1 MKILILHG
9 PNMNL
14 FGIRSSKEGKN
25 ITLDKINRHIRRYIR
40 DKNLGVKIIQT
51 HNEIK
56 AVSYLHAN
64 RNNFDGLILTPGAWQ
79 NSGYILQDTIDIIEL
94 EYVTIQL
101 DENEKIKLFSG
112 NKNIYNQDIFKSFEQ
127 ALDYYVSK

>member
-51 HNEIK
+51 HSEIK

-64 RNNFDGLILTPGAWQ
+64 RNNFDGLILTPGAWR

>member
-14 FGIRSSKEGKN
+14 FGIRSSNKKER
-25 ITLDKINRHIRRYIR
+25 ITLDKINRHIRKYIR
-40 DKNLGVKIIQT
+40 DKNLEIKIIQT

-64 RNNFDGLILTPGAWQ
+64 RNNFDGLILTPGVWQ
-79 NSGYILQDTIDIIEL
+79 SSGYILQDTINI
-94 EYVTIQL
+94 
-101 DENEKIKLFSG
+101 IKLKLFIFNIFLYFFS
-112 NKNIYNQDIFKSFEQ
+112 I
-127 ALDYYVSK
+127 

>member
-25 ITLDKINRHIRRYIR
+25 ITLDKINRHIRKYIR
-40 DKNLGVKIIQT
+40 DKNLEIKIIQT

-79 NSGYILQDTIDIIEL
+79 NSGYILQDTINIIEL
-94 EYVTIQL
+94 KYVIIQL

-112 NKNIYNQDIFKSFEQ
+112 NKNICDQDILKSFEQ

>member
-40 DKNLGVKIIQT
+40 NKNLEIKIIQT

-79 NSGYILQDTIDIIEL
+79 NSGYILQDTINIIEWK
-94 EYVTIQL
+94 YITIQV
-101 DENEKIKLFSG
+101 DKDEKINLFSG
-112 NKNIYNQDIFKSFEQ
+112 DKNIFNKDIFKSFEQ